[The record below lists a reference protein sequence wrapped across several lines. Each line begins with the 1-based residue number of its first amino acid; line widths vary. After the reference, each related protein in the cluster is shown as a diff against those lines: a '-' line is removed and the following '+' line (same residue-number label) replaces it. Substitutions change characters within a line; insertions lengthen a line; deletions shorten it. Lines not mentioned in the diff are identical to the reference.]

1 MPTFLPDPNT
11 LRKGKWWGP
20 ERKTNWLKS
29 SEVTVVTMVEN
40 NDVDKSTSDEATP
53 KIKCSVDEMI
63 CSNEPLSSQYL
74 NKLNPS
80 KVKILID
87 NIPNKE
93 PQPLAQDWLQ
103 NTSIFKLNSTI
114 SNEQSPMISQSTVNS
129 AIDNSSEMIH
139 NRLVS
144 LASHGKDVHLHHEE
158 SSKEV
163 QNISKTSNLTMPKSY
178 EVTIDQSGKIHMARP
193 STNVTSSPS
202 DVFSLHT
209 GEKNK
214 SDIFEKQI
222 NPIEGENPAP
232 YTVIINHKGMLDTIQ
247 TQPNMKIPV
256 SHSHTYHVKISVVI

>member
-1 MPTFLPDPNT
+1 
-11 LRKGKWWGP
+11 
-20 ERKTNWLKS
+20 
-29 SEVTVVTMVEN
+29 MVEN
-40 NDVDKSTSDEATP
+40 NDVDKGMSSDEASP

-63 CSNEPLSSQYL
+63 CSNKPLSSQYL

-93 PQPLAQDWLQ
+93 PQPLSQDWLQ

-139 NRLVS
+139 NRLIS
-144 LASHGKDVHLHHEE
+144 LATHEE

-256 SHSHTYHVKISVVI
+256 SHSYTYYVRSDSLIYRGIP

>member
-1 MPTFLPDPNT
+1 
-11 LRKGKWWGP
+11 
-20 ERKTNWLKS
+20 
-29 SEVTVVTMVEN
+29 MVDN
-40 NDVDKSTSDEATP
+40 NDVDKDMSDEANS
-53 KIKCSVDEMI
+53 KIKCTVDEMI
-63 CSNEPLSSQYL
+63 CSNTPLNSQYL

-93 PQPLAQDWLQ
+93 PQPLAQEWLQ
-103 NTSIFKLNSTI
+103 NTSIFKLNST
-114 SNEQSPMISQSTVNS
+114 SWNKQSPMISQSANTS
-129 AIDNSSEMIH
+129 AIDNSSGMIH
-139 NRLVS
+139 NSIIS
-144 LASHGKDVHLHHEE
+144 LASHGKAVHPNHEV
-158 SSKEV
+158 SSKDV

-193 STNVTSSPS
+193 STNLTSSPP
-202 DVFSLHT
+202 DMFSLHT

-256 SHSHTYHVKISVVI
+256 SHRYTYHIKIDTVI

>member
-1 MPTFLPDPNT
+1 
-11 LRKGKWWGP
+11 
-20 ERKTNWLKS
+20 
-29 SEVTVVTMVEN
+29 MVEN
-40 NDVDKSTSDEATP
+40 NDVDKRMSDEANS
-53 KIKCSVDEMI
+53 KIKCTVDEMI
-63 CSNEPLSSQYL
+63 CTNKPLNSQYL

-103 NTSIFKLNSTI
+103 NTSIFKLNST
-114 SNEQSPMISQSTVNS
+114 SWNKQSPLISQSANTS

-139 NRLVS
+139 NSILPI
-144 LASHGKDVHLHHEE
+144 ASHGKDVHPYHEV
-158 SSKEV
+158 SSKDE

-193 STNVTSSPS
+193 NTNLTSSPS

-256 SHSHTYHVKISVVI
+256 SHSYTYYVRSDSLIYRGIIILEVHYTLEYDKHYYVL

>member
-1 MPTFLPDPNT
+1 
-11 LRKGKWWGP
+11 
-20 ERKTNWLKS
+20 
-29 SEVTVVTMVEN
+29 MVEN
-40 NDVDKSTSDEATP
+40 NDVDKRMSDETNS
-53 KIKCSVDEMI
+53 KIKCTVDEMI
-63 CSNEPLSSQYL
+63 CTNKPLNSQYL

-93 PQPLAQDWLQ
+93 PQPLSQDWLQ

-139 NRLVS
+139 NRLIS
-144 LASHGKDVHLHHEE
+144 LATHEE
-158 SSKEV
+158 SRKEV

-193 STNVTSSPS
+193 NTNLTSSPS

-256 SHSHTYHVKISVVI
+256 SHRHTYHVKIGIAIYREM

>member
-1 MPTFLPDPNT
+1 
-11 LRKGKWWGP
+11 
-20 ERKTNWLKS
+20 
-29 SEVTVVTMVEN
+29 MVDN
-40 NDVDKSTSDEATP
+40 NDVDKDMSDEANS
-53 KIKCSVDEMI
+53 KIKCTVDEMI
-63 CSNEPLSSQYL
+63 CSNTPLNSQYL

-93 PQPLAQDWLQ
+93 PQPLAQEWLQ
-103 NTSIFKLNSTI
+103 NTSIFKLNST
-114 SNEQSPMISQSTVNS
+114 SWNKQSPMISQSANTS
-129 AIDNSSEMIH
+129 AIDNSSGMIH
-139 NRLVS
+139 NSIIS
-144 LASHGKDVHLHHEE
+144 LASHGKAVHPNHEV
-158 SSKEV
+158 SSKDV

-193 STNVTSSPS
+193 SINLTSP
-202 DVFSLHT
+202 DMFSLHT

-256 SHSHTYHVKISVVI
+256 SHRYTYHIKIDTVI

>member
-1 MPTFLPDPNT
+1 
-11 LRKGKWWGP
+11 
-20 ERKTNWLKS
+20 
-29 SEVTVVTMVEN
+29 MVEN
-40 NDVDKSTSDEATP
+40 NDVDKNMGDEANSKT
-53 KIKCSVDEMI
+53 KCTMDEMI
-63 CSNEPLSSQYL
+63 CSNKPLNSQYL

-103 NTSIFKLNSTI
+103 NTSIFKLNST
-114 SNEQSPMISQSTVNS
+114 SWNKQSPMISQSANTS

-139 NRLVS
+139 DNIIS
-144 LASHGKDVHLHHEE
+144 LASHDKDVHPNHEV
-158 SSKEV
+158 SSTGVK
-163 QNISKTSNLTMPKSY
+163 NISKTSNLTMPKSY

-193 STNVTSSPS
+193 STNLTSSPS
-202 DVFSLHT
+202 DVFGLHT
-209 GEKNK
+209 VQKNK
-214 SDIFEKQI
+214 NDTFEKQI

-256 SHSHTYHVKISVVI
+256 SHSYTRHVKIDIVIYR